1 MKKLVKLFI
10 FLCVFCCNVSH
21 AKTKLEKIVLVN
33 NKNAIRFIFFTKS
46 KPNYLVKNNKNSLE
60 IDFLNDNTDLKVIN
74 SFKNR
79 NKNVK
84 YEFKKFNSY
93 SVFRYFKKNNGKVLK
108 NVYLKPDR
116 QNKFYRIIVDLE
128 TKPVNMLKT
137 TKKEPILNK
146 KQLSEKVEN
155 ENYSFENLEE
165 LIENKIDVV
174 ENDKEKLDSL
184 LSEILE
190 FKILGQELVDNREND
205 KNADLS
211 NFINQIENMKK
222 NDNHFEEEN
231 NIIRRN
237 TFINYN
243 KKYYTVVIDAGH
255 GGKDPGTIGVKKS
268 REKNINLIYAQS
280 LKKALQKYR
289 KIKVVLTR
297 NDDTFYELSE
307 RIKIARDHSAD
318 LFISLHSDFSG
329 NKKTRGLTV
338 YTLSK
343 KASDTRTAE
352 LANKENRNDIMVGMD
367 LYNEYQE
374 TINTL
379 VDLSRVDVLN
389 ESKLF
394 ANKLINKF
402 HNNELKTTELP
413 HRSANFGVLLAPDF
427 PSVLIELGFLS
438 NVKDEKMLQSYAY
451 RRDVTNTIAKAV
463 AEYFKI

>member
-10 FLCVFCCNVSH
+10 FLCVFCYNISY
-21 AKTKLEKIVLVN
+21 AKTKLEKIVFVN

-108 NVYLKPDR
+108 NVYLKPDK
-116 QNKFYRIIVDLE
+116 QNKFYRIIIDLE

-190 FKILGQELVDNREND
+190 FKILSQELVENREND

-222 NDNHFEEEN
+222 NNNRLEEEN

-243 KKYYTVVIDAGH
+243 KKYYIVVIDAGH

-394 ANKLINKF
+394 ANKLVNKF
-402 HNNELKTTELP
+402 HDNELKTTELP

-438 NVKDEKMLQSYAY
+438 NVKDEKMLQSYSY

>member
-1 MKKLVKLFI
+1 
-10 FLCVFCCNVSH
+10 
-21 AKTKLEKIVLVN
+21 
-33 NKNAIRFIFFTKS
+33 
-46 KPNYLVKNNKNSLE
+46 
-60 IDFLNDNTDLKVIN
+60 
-74 SFKNR
+74 
-79 NKNVK
+79 
-84 YEFKKFNSY
+84 
-93 SVFRYFKKNNGKVLK
+93 
-108 NVYLKPDR
+108 
-116 QNKFYRIIVDLE
+116 
-128 TKPVNMLKT
+128 MLKT

-190 FKILGQELVDNREND
+190 FKILGQELVENREND

-222 NDNHFEEEN
+222 NDNHLEEEN

-318 LFISLHSDFSG
+318 LFISLHSDFSS

-394 ANKLINKF
+394 ANKLVNKF

-438 NVKDEKMLQSYAY
+438 NAKDEKMLQSYAY

-463 AEYFKI
+463 SEYFKI

>member
-10 FLCVFCCNVSH
+10 FLCVFCCNASY

-108 NVYLKPDR
+108 NVYLKPDK

-190 FKILGQELVDNREND
+190 FKILGQELVENREND

-222 NDNHFEEEN
+222 NDNHLEEEN

-237 TFINYN
+237 TFINCN

-394 ANKLINKF
+394 ANKLVNKF

-438 NVKDEKMLQSYAY
+438 NAKDEKMLQSYAY

-463 AEYFKI
+463 SEYFKI

>member
-1 MKKLVKLFI
+1 MKQLFK
-10 FLCVFCCNVSH
+10 FLILLCIFCCNVSYG
-21 AKTKLEKIVLVN
+21 KTKLEKIVLVN
-33 NKNAIRFIFFTKS
+33 NKNSVRFIFFMKS

-60 IDFLNDNTDLKVIN
+60 IDFLNDNTELKVIN

-93 SVFRYFKKNNGKVLK
+93 SVFRYFKKSSGKVLK
-108 NVYLKPDR
+108 NIYLKPDK
-116 QNKFYRIIVDLE
+116 QNKYYRIIIDLE
-128 TKPVNMLKT
+128 TKQVNMSKT
-137 TKKEPILNK
+137 IKKQAILNK
-146 KQLSEKVEN
+146 KSLSEKVEN
-155 ENYSFENLEE
+155 ENYSFESLED

-190 FKILGQELVDNREND
+190 FKILGQKLVEDRESD
-205 KNADLS
+205 KNADLT
-211 NFINQIENMKK
+211 NFINQVENMNK
-222 NDNHFEEEN
+222 NDYNEEEN

-255 GGKDPGTIGVKKS
+255 GGKDPGTIGVRKS

-289 KIKVVLTR
+289 KIKVILTR

-307 RIKIARDHSAD
+307 RIKIARDNSAD

-379 VDLSRVDVLN
+379 VDLSRVEVLN

-394 ANKLINKF
+394 ANKLVNRF
-402 HNNELKTTELP
+402 QSNDLRMTELP

-438 NVKDEKMLQSYAY
+438 NHKDEKMLQSYSY
-451 RRDVTNTIAKAV
+451 RRDVANSIAKAV
-463 AEYFKI
+463 SEYFKI